1 MAPFRSGVLG
11 WTPVLIDDLL
21 ARRLLVL
28 SGKGG
33 VGKSLVG
40 TALAVAAHRRGKRVL
55 LVEVDTPAVAEAG
68 RFLGAGP
75 GAGAERELRP
85 GLFTVNLQPAA
96 VMDEY
101 VRHIVKAEFLA
112 RRVLD
117 SPIYHR
123 FFAAAPGLKELMVLG
138 KVMVLEEAKIGWG
151 RRPRFDLIILDAP
164 ATGHGLAFL
173 KVPQAAAEAVPV
185 GPVGSNARRVL
196 ELLRDD
202 KRTALVVVAIPEEM
216 AVVEAVEFH
225 HLAVEQIGMTARAVV
240 LNACHERR
248 FTKAQEAE
256 VLRLTAE
263 DATGTLAGGVDLRAS
278 LEAAR
283 RLLRRERMTRFYQ
296 TRLRR
301 SLDLPLATL
310 PYLFQDQIGPSQVE
324 ELADRLEAA

>member
-1 MAPFRSGVLG
+1 M
-11 WTPVLIDDLL
+11 LIDDLL

-40 TALAVAAHRRGKRVL
+40 MALAIAARRKGKSVL
-55 LVEVDTPAVAEAG
+55 LVEVDTPPVAEAG

-85 GLFTVNLQPAA
+85 GLFAVNLQPSA

-101 VRHIVKAEFLA
+101 VRHVVKAEFFA

-138 KVMVLEEAKIGWG
+138 KVMVLEEARMGWG

-173 KVPQAAAEAVPV
+173 RVPQAAMEAVPV
-185 GPVGSNARRVL
+185 GPVASNARRVL
-196 ELLRDD
+196 ELLRDAR
-202 KRTALVVVAIPEEM
+202 RTALVVVAVPEEM
-216 AVVEAVEFH
+216 AVVEALEFH
-225 HLAVEQIGMTARAVV
+225 RLAVDQIGMKARALV

-248 FTKAQEAE
+248 FTKAQEGE
-256 VLRLTAE
+256 ILRLTSE
-263 DATGTLAGGVDLRAS
+263 QATGALRGGISLPTA

-296 TRLRR
+296 ARLRR
-301 SLDLPLATL
+301 SLDLPLESL
-310 PYLFQDQIGPSQVE
+310 PFLFQDPLGPAQVE
-324 ELADRLEAA
+324 ELADRIEAA